1 MDFTVGK
8 GFEIK
13 SGVASVPADELLD
26 HEITG
31 ALDELKEVAEAR
43 GLWVPE
49 GAGQLV
55 VAKTVDVPAD
65 LRGQILA
72 NAETD
77 VEHTNRVFEIINA
90 GRRKNKRFDITP
102 AGEHRKRLEDQLT
115 DRALEATTHLHTTEN
130 RPLMVVPALPD
141 AITAEELVTAI
152 DKSSRY
158 GIYGWA
164 GRLPFLAKFPI
175 DALTGYDAERAES
188 GAMTLIETAYDVSRQ
203 GTRDQ
208 QLRQLRTVQEEF
220 PEVGTAPILDTA
232 SLGQRYNGQ
241 PNTWQDTY
249 TRTIEVEPQRHD
261 DFAYVVYAFVYEDG
275 GSNVYDSYV
284 RSGYVSRRQVGLEA

>member
-1 MDFTVGK
+1 MKPGNGIEVNL
-8 GFEIK
+8 
-13 SGVASVPADELLD
+13 A
-26 HEITG
+26 
-31 ALDELKEVAEAR
+31 ALDYNLASDEELRAAREQIDAVGIER

-55 VAKTVDVPAD
+55 VAETVAVPAD
-65 LRGQILA
+65 LRDQILA

-77 VEHTNRVFEIINA
+77 IEQTNRVFEIINA

-102 AGEHRKRLEDQLT
+102 AGEQREKLQDQLT
-115 DRALEATTHLHTTEN
+115 DGALEATAHLHTTAE

-164 GRLPFLAKFPI
+164 GRPDFLKKFSI
-175 DALTGYDAERAES
+175 NALTGYDEKRAES
-188 GAMTLIETAYDVSRQ
+188 GAMTLIETGYDESRE

-208 QLRQLRTVQEEF
+208 QLKALRAVQQES

-241 PNTWQDTY
+241 PNSWLDTY
-249 TRTIEVEPQRHD
+249 TRAIEVEPVKLG
-261 DFAYVVYAFVYEDG
+261 DFDCVVFAD
-275 GSNVYDSYV
+275 VYDNG
-284 RSGYVSRRQVGLEA
+284 RSGLYASDVQYEYASRRQVGLKA